1 MSAKQ
6 ELSITGCW
14 IDPHSNITY
23 LEKAE
28 FRVEIKNDS
37 KHTLEIIK
45 ISCRFE
51 AENDLPPHIF
61 SREPMISIKPG
72 NISSLIKIPFTVDLS
87 LREATN
93 YSLLEIT
100 YRYAKSVDLITATFG
115 YPDTRYLI
123 IKSVHSPE
131 KHFFISHKDP
141 VQTQLGTK
149 LDYHLIKIGFRG
161 YLAEN
166 DKSPGLDI
174 WNDKIIPNIDGCV
187 ALVVLWTAEATK
199 DSKRILREVKRAK
212 RQKKKIIVLAEKDVK
227 IHKIFKGTKE
237 YYRVAEGKVK
247 EIDLIELVEHIEKL
261 YRSGAFLKTN

>member
-1 MSAKQ
+1 MN
-6 ELSITGCW
+6 ELSIAGCW

-28 FRVEIKNDS
+28 LRVEFQNNS
-37 KHTLEIIK
+37 KHAIEIVK

-51 AENDLPPHIF
+51 AENDLSPRVF
-61 SREPMISIKPG
+61 SKEPMISIKPG
-72 NISSLIKIPFTVDLS
+72 NISPLIKIPFTVDLS

-100 YRYAKSVDLITATFG
+100 YRYAKSVDLIKTTFG

-123 IKSVHSPE
+123 IRSVHSPE

-141 VQTQLGTK
+141 VQTQLGTR

-174 WNDKIIPNIDGCV
+174 WNDKIIPNIDVCV
-187 ALVVLWTAEATK
+187 ALVVLWTDESSK
-199 DSKRILREVKRAK
+199 DPKRILREVKRAK
-212 RQKKKIIVLAEKDVK
+212 RQKKKIIVLAEKGVK
-227 IHKIFKGTKE
+227 MHKLFKGTKE
-237 YYRVAEGKVK
+237 YYRVVDNTIR

-261 YRSGAFLKTN
+261 YRSGAFLKTK